1 MLVLALQ
8 VVWAFVKLLA
18 GAAIL
23 AVGLRQ
29 LRGDPVHRLSWQ
41 LTGCTFILGG
51 ASAVVQLGV
60 FAPWAYFAGEGTAVY
75 GSFLRWNPA
84 VTQSRTF
91 LMIGLGMVLCVLP
104 IVRRYPRNPV
114 PVAVGFL
121 VAMMLAGGASGWM
134 EGGFAELRF
143 FSSTAVTN
151 MLELV
156 MLLSALFVA
165 LVAETMDRY
174 LWLAMLVYAIS
185 IGLNV
190 LMYSALA
197 WMVVAG
203 AWFPP
208 PSFLQVCL
216 VLAHAT
222 MVLLAARRLQL
233 DRRGVAVGSLLEPGR
248 QKAMTV
254 LQ

>member
-1 MLVLALQ
+1 VLVLALQ

-18 GAAIL
+18 GVAIL

-29 LRGDPVHRLSWQ
+29 LRGDPVHRLTWQ
-41 LTGCTFILGG
+41 LTGYAFILGG

-75 GSFLRWNPA
+75 EGFLRWNPA

-91 LMIGLGMVLCVLP
+91 LMIGLGLVLCVLP
-104 IVRRYPRNPV
+104 AVRRYPRNPV

-121 VAMMLAGGASGWM
+121 AAMMLAGGALGWL
-134 EGGFAELRF
+134 EGGFAVVRF

-156 MLLSALFVA
+156 MLLSALLIA

-174 LWLAMLVYAIS
+174 LWLAMLVYAIA

-190 LMYSALA
+190 IMYSALA
-197 WMVVAG
+197 WLGVDG
-203 AWFPP
+203 AWSPP

-222 MVLLAARRLQL
+222 MVFLAARRLQL
-233 DRRGVAVGSLLEPGR
+233 DRRGVEVGSLLEPAR
-248 QKAMTV
+248 HKAVTV